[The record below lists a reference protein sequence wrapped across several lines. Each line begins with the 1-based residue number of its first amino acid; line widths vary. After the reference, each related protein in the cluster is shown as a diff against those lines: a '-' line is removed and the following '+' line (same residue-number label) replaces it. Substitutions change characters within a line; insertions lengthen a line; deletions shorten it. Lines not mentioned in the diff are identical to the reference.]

1 MMNCNFYLLK
11 LGSYQCFITAKFE
24 LFIHITV
31 EDKIIIPVIFHR
43 RIHKFNGQ
51 LVFLGEGFK
60 KFPGIEM
67 LWKISVPLFVV
78 FDFPFA
84 VCNEILFFCNVMDIN
99 NTNGKICL
107 LYHFF
112 ENMFRIDFIFK
123 IGKYTIGQYGIIFW
137 SFQKVNSF
145 ITDQVIC

>member
-99 NTNGKICL
+99 NTNGKNL
-107 LYHFF
+107 SSVPFF
-112 ENMFRIDFIFK
+112 REHVPHRLHLQNRK
-123 IGKYTIGQYGIIFW
+123 IHYWTVWHHILEFPEG
-137 SFQKVNSF
+137 
-145 ITDQVIC
+145 